1 MIALD
6 YFTQRLTPTSYRLHI
21 RGVIDGVTSF
31 HVVTA
36 GRFALLQRV
45 VFGVVSRTVF
55 DVVLWTECLVRTQ
68 FM

>member
-6 YFTQRLTPTSYRLHI
+6 YCTQHLTRTSYRLHI
-21 RGVIDGVTSF
+21 LGVIDGVTSS
-31 HVVTA
+31 HVVAA

-55 DVVLWTECLVRTQ
+55 DVVLWTECVVRTQ